1 MQALII
7 YSCLPKW
14 TTLFT
19 LIWNLYFLWRYI
31 ELVLILA
38 WQTLGY
44 WWLALSGERLPVR
57 VTLTLASWG
66 EATGTTA
73 TSGSREQEQTH
84 PKLKYVRSQICVT
97 PLTNEMCLIK
107 KRWFLYFWRTSTLK
121 EGTYVCA
128 FPHSDSRKRSKAL
141 SEKQFVCMAVNS
153 KCGINS
159 PGNTR
164 HHYRGNWL

>member
-1 MQALII
+1 MIWNNKPLISYNTLNVTILYKYMWFLKCWSRSSWYKILINVLILLISLFLWIKSWDAVQALII

-97 PLTNEMCLIK
+97 PLTN
-107 KRWFLYFWRTSTLK
+107 
-121 EGTYVCA
+121 
-128 FPHSDSRKRSKAL
+128 
-141 SEKQFVCMAVNS
+141 
-153 KCGINS
+153 
-159 PGNTR
+159 
-164 HHYRGNWL
+164 